1 MGNSKK
7 EVIIMELLKRLQ
19 NWYQSHCDGDWEHS
33 YGVTID
39 TLDNPGWRVSV
50 DLTDTLLENVQFKSV
65 KTGDSESKNDFW
77 IDCRKL
83 DETYIGMGSADSLE
97 TLLTIFLDW
106 AEANSDTSAW
116 DGIVNTMIEQCK
128 YSSDLEELRQLY
140 TNIDSIPNE
149 HIRKKELIKLFNEK
163 WAMLIDNI

>member
-1 MGNSKK
+1 
-7 EVIIMELLKRLQ
+7 
-19 NWYQSHCDGDWEHS
+19 
-33 YGVTID
+33 
-39 TLDNPGWRVSV
+39 
-50 DLTDTLLENVQFKSV
+50 
-65 KTGDSESKNDFW
+65 
-77 IDCRKL
+77 
-83 DETYIGMGSADSLE
+83 MGSADSLE

-140 TNIDSIPNE
+140 RNIDSIPNE